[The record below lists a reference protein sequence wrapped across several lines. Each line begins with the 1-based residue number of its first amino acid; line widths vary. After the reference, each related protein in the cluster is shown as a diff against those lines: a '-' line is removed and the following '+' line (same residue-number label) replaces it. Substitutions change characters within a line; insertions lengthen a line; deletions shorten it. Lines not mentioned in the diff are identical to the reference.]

1 MARPGIVD
9 AQVHVWG
16 ANSPERPWPPG
27 RDHLAQK
34 PYPVTKELILE
45 GMDEAGIDRV
55 VLVPPSWEGDRNDLA
70 LEAAR
75 LHPDRFSVMGRIDL
89 ARPQP
94 DLISRWREQPG
105 MLGLRFTFHRG
116 EQRAWL
122 TDGTAEW
129 AWQAC
134 EEHEVPVMVFVP
146 GSVPAIG
153 EVAARHP
160 GLRLVIDHLACHGE
174 PGPER
179 FAHLDEVLA
188 LARYPNVAAK
198 ASALPCMTTESYP
211 FPSLQP
217 IIRRVFDTFGPERT
231 FWGTDWTRLP
241 CTWREARDLFEV
253 ELDWL
258 KGEDLEAVM
267 GGAVCRWLGWE

>member
-1 MARPGIVD
+1 MPEPGIVD
-9 AQVHVWG
+9 AQVHIWG
-16 ANSPERPWPPG
+16 ANTPERPWPAG

-34 PYPVTKELILE
+34 PYPVTKELILA

-75 LHPDRFSVMGRIDL
+75 LHPNRFAVMGRIDL
-89 ARPQP
+89 ATPQP
-94 DLISRWREQPG
+94 ELIPTWRKQQG

-116 EQRAWL
+116 EQRPWL

-129 AWQAC
+129 AWKAC
-134 EEHEVPVMVFVP
+134 EENDVPLMVFVP

-153 EVAARHP
+153 EVAERHP
-160 GLRLVIDHLACHGE
+160 GLKLVIDHLACAGE

-179 FAHLDEVLA
+179 FNHLAEVLA
-188 LARYPNVAAK
+188 LAKYPNVAVK
-198 ASALPCMTTESYP
+198 ASALPCMTTETYP
-211 FPSLQP
+211 FPGLQP
-217 IIRRVFDTFGPERT
+217 IIRRVFDAFGPERT

-253 ELDWL
+253 ECDFL
-258 KGEDLEAVM
+258 KGEDLEMVM
-267 GGAVCRWLGWE
+267 GGAICQWLGWE